1 MLPIMACLRF
11 ESELFPRRWNCS
23 AMRFLLEEFK
33 NREFSSA
40 KDISCYKELSRV
52 SCREEL
58 GSLAI
63 VCLSPVMLIS
73 TFFLVIPVI
82 FSNSSGFSPI

>member
-1 MLPIMACLRF
+1 
-11 ESELFPRRWNCS
+11 
-23 AMRFLLEEFK
+23 MRALLDEFK
-33 NREFSSA
+33 KREFSSA
-40 KDISCYKELSRV
+40 KVMSCYKEVSRV

-63 VCLSPVMLIS
+63 VCLSPVILIS

-82 FSNSSGFSPI
+82 FSNSSDFSPI

>member
-1 MLPIMACLRF
+1 
-11 ESELFPRRWNCS
+11 
-23 AMRFLLEEFK
+23 MRALLEKFR
-33 NREFSSA
+33 NTEFSSA
-40 KDISCYKELSRV
+40 KLMSCYKEVSRV

-82 FSNSSGFSPI
+82 FSNSSDFSPI

>member
-1 MLPIMACLRF
+1 MFPIIACLRF
-11 ESELFPRRWNCS
+11 ESELFTRRWNCS
-23 AMRFLLEEFK
+23 AMRALLEEFK
-33 NREFSSA
+33 NSEFSSA
-40 KDISCYKELSRV
+40 NVMSYYKEVSRV

>member
-1 MLPIMACLRF
+1 
-11 ESELFPRRWNCS
+11 
-23 AMRFLLEEFK
+23 MRDLLEEFR
-33 NREFSSA
+33 NSEFSSA
-40 KDISCYKELSRV
+40 KAMSCYKEMRRV

-58 GSLAI
+58 GSLII

-82 FSNSSGFSPI
+82 FSNSSAFNPI